1 MTRLMDRFNRM
12 LGIWRG
18 PVVFDSGLEGI
29 AEFRFTPYFEGALI
43 EVSGQS
49 FDLRTGASQT
59 WGVGLLALDTAGHV
73 VWRQVN
79 SRVGFSTMHEVER
92 DDDVLVMR
100 AVLAGGRSMLTTLS
114 MEGNELQVVNSWLS
128 PDPSVPGTRTY
139 IRLRRAGMA
148 LPEPQP

>member
-1 MTRLMDRFNRM
+1 
-12 LGIWRG
+12 
-18 PVVFDSGLEGI
+18 
-29 AEFRFTPYFEGALI
+29 
-43 EVSGQS
+43 
-49 FDLRTGASQT
+49 
-59 WGVGLLALDTAGHV
+59 
-73 VWRQVN
+73 
-79 SRVGFSTMHEVER
+79 MHEVER